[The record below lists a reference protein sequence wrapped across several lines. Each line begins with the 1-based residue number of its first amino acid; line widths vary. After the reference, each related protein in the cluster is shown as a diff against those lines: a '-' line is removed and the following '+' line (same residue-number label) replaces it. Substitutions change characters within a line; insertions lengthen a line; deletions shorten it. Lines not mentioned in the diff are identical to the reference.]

1 MKEMSDS
8 RTKMFEQMEA
18 AVNSLEETN
27 ARLVEEAMVDKNRI
41 RMQDELLIVKGFRV
55 LILGC

>member
-1 MKEMSDS
+1 MKEMSDN
-8 RTKMFEQMEA
+8 RTKKSKQMEA

-41 RMQDELLIVKGFRV
+41 LLIVKYF
-55 LILGC
+55 

>member
-1 MKEMSDS
+1 
-8 RTKMFEQMEA
+8 MEA

-41 RMQDELLIVKGFRV
+41 RMQGELLIVKGFRV
-55 LILGC
+55 LILGCSKMWRLGIIGAWS